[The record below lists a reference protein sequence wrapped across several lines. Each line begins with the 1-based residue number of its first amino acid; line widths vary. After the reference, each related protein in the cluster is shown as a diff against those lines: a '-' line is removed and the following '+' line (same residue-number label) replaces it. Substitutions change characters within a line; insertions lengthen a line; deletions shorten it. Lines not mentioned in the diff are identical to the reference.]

1 MGSSVPLRTDFDV
14 TRLRC
19 LARKG
24 GDNRQIR
31 RLLSLAAVY
40 GGMNRSAA
48 AKIGEMTVRHC
59 AIGYTVAMNRSLV
72 A

>member
-1 MGSSVPLRTDFDV
+1 MGLSVPLRTDFDA

-19 LARKG
+19 LARKC

-40 GGMNRSAA
+40 DGMNRTWNSPLKVA
-48 AKIGEMTVRHC
+48 HPL
-59 AIGYTVAMNRSLV
+59 GYVYPD
-72 A
+72 